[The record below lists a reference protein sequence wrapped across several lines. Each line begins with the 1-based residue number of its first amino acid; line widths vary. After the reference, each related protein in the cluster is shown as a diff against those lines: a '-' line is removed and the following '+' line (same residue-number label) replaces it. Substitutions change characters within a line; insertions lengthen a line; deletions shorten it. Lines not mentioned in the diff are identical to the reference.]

1 MKRGLYFCAN
11 AKNREETGADFRTMS
26 PQGGVQAMTSPA
38 IADPATTGRWRLP
51 RWLTSEHPFPWLLP
65 VIAML
70 TVFGVYPLLYAISM
84 SLYQRNRI
92 KRIDEFVGLKNWAKA
107 FGDDRVWNAFQ
118 VTMTYTASALLVELA
133 LGLAIAML
141 LDTDRRGYGVL
152 RGLMTLPL
160 VVPPAVAG
168 MMFLLM
174 EDGSFGVMSFYLYQL
189 GLLSPQNPILATG
202 STALMGVLLAD
213 IWQWTPFMVLIML
226 AGLRALPKE
235 PFEAAAIDGANSWQM
250 FRRLTLPMLSKVMA
264 VAVLIRGVDLFR
276 IFDYVYVM
284 TSGGPGTVTETMS
297 AYAGRIFMT
306 GNFPYAATLA
316 LLTLLVVLIVANIAI
331 RIFKVKF

>member
-1 MKRGLYFCAN
+1 MR
-11 AKNREETGADFRTMS
+11 
-26 PQGGVQAMTSPA
+26 
-38 IADPATTGRWRLP
+38 
-51 RWLTSEHPFPWLLP
+51 RWLTSEHPFPWLFPL
-65 VIAML
+65 IAML
-70 TVFGVYPLLYAISM
+70 TVFGIYPLVYAIWLSM
-84 SLYQRNRI
+84 HERNRI
-92 KRIDEFVGLKNWAKA
+92 TRMNEFVGGKNWLKA

-118 VTMTYTASALLVELA
+118 VTMTYTSIALIIQLA

-141 LDTDRRGYGVL
+141 LDTDRRGYGVM

-160 VVPPAVAG
+160 VVPPAVVG

-174 EDGSFGVMSFYLYQL
+174 QDGSFGVMSYYLYAWNI
-189 GLLSPQNPILATG
+189 LSPSNPILASG
-202 STALMGVLLAD
+202 NTALMGVLMAD
-213 IWQWTPFMVLIML
+213 IWQWTPFMVLIMM

-235 PFEAAAIDGANSWQM
+235 PFEAAAIDGASNFQM
-250 FRRLTLPMLSKVMA
+250 FTRLTLPMLSKVMA

-316 LLTLLVVLIVANIAI
+316 LLTLLIVVVVANIFI
-331 RIFKVKF
+331 QVFRVRF